1 MPTHALRQTASLLA
15 RDNLELKE
23 AKTRVADFE
32 SGFRF
37 LGAYFQGDAIWVPWK
52 HARAQGRILF
62 MAPPMPISRRARYE
76 MAPPKGTMQAALERG
91 GTTMAGT
98 AAAAAVAMER
108 RSEAVAYLYLSEQ
121 GAVLRKA
128 GDRFLVEKDDEVLL
142 DLPYHKLD
150 TVLLFG
156 NVQVTTQ
163 ALGELLEKGV
173 NLSLFSRQGHYR
185 GSLAPPRG
193 HHVEMRVAQFEWYR
207 DGSKA
212 IEVARRVVAGKIANG
227 LAVLARYRSN
237 HEVTAEWEQRRA
249 EIAGASETC
258 AGAKTVAELDG
269 VEGAAARAYFGCVM
283 AFNTSGMEWPGREA
297 SGDGPLNALL
307 SLAYTL
313 VMND

>member
-1 MPTHALRQTASLLA
+1 
-15 RDNLELKE
+15 
-23 AKTRVADFE
+23 
-32 SGFRF
+32 
-37 LGAYFQGDAIWVPWK
+37 
-52 HARAQGRILF
+52 
-62 MAPPMPISRRARYE
+62 MA
-76 MAPPKGTMQAALERG
+76 
-91 GTTMAGT
+91 GTTTGT
-98 AAAAAVAMER
+98 AAATAVAMER

-207 DGSKA
+207 DGTRV

-227 LAVLARYRSN
+227 LAVLAR
-237 HEVTAEWEQRRA
+237 VPEQSRGDGGVGAAPGRDRGGQGDVCGG
-249 EIAGASETC
+249 EDGGGVGRCGGRGGAG
-258 AGAKTVAELDG
+258 VFRMRDG
-269 VEGAAARAYFGCVM
+269 VQH
-283 AFNTSGMEWPGREA
+283 EWAGVAGEEEA
-297 SGDGPLNALL
+297 SRDGPAER
-307 SLAYTL
+307 AAFAG
-313 VMND
+313 VHAGDE